1 VNGDAALGLLE
12 VYGLAAAVAVA
23 DEMAKAAPIEIL
35 RRLDIGDG
43 LVTVVASGGV
53 SAVLEAIDA
62 GRRLA
67 ASRDSFRA
75 AVVLGRPAAGVSDL
89 FFPPG
94 EGGAAPPG
102 GSMSPRVAVNR
113 VRARRSRPGSNQ
125 TPAGGKAGG

>member
-1 VNGDAALGLLE
+1 VNDGTALGLLE

-35 RRLDIGDG
+35 RRQEIGDG

-53 SAVLEAIDA
+53 SAVQEAIAA
-62 GRRLA
+62 GRRFA
-67 ASRDSFRA
+67 MAREAFRA

-94 EGGAAPPG
+94 RGGAAPPG
-102 GSMSPRVAVNR
+102 GAGPRAAVNR
-113 VRARRSRPGSNQ
+113 TRVRRS
-125 TPAGGKAGG
+125 TPRSTQNLGGNAGG